1 MIERTAQRQNNRRRA
16 GCRILRLFPGGKMK
30 IQICACFVAMTLA
43 VSSLAWSAGHPAR
56 LSGAPVNLGDG
67 PVASYAEFDAAG
79 KPKAI
84 GVAFS
89 RAALASLPKAL
100 SDGHRCFD
108 ANGDGVIDPAT
119 ECSAWHERVLPLPS
133 EAARR
138 ADLPFKWALINWNP
152 AGHMPPGVF
161 DKPHFDVHFYL
172 EPIENV
178 FAIERGKCGSELV
191 RCDQYAIARKPIPS
205 NYLPANYL
213 DLGIVAPAM
222 GNHYIDPADH
232 NFHGEMF
239 KRHWVYGVYDG
250 RVIFYEEMLTLA
262 YMQSKP
268 DTCYPIATAE
278 AVAVAGYYPT
288 QSCIR
293 YSSTKDEVTVSLEG
307 FVSRTAAP
315 PGPLR
320 EAAKDAP

>member
-1 MIERTAQRQNNRRRA
+1 MNIRT
-16 GCRILRLFPGGKMK
+16 LV
-30 IQICACFVAMTLA
+30 CFVTL
-43 VSSLAWSAGHPAR
+43 SLATSTVASSANHPTR
-56 LSGAPVNLGDG
+56 LSGAQANLGDG
-67 PVASYAEFDAAG
+67 VVASYAEFDSSG

-89 RAALASLPKAL
+89 AAALASLPTAA

-108 ANGDGVIDPAT
+108 ANGDGKIDLAT

-133 EAARR
+133 DAARR
-138 ADLPFKWALINWNP
+138 TDLPFKWALVNWNP
-152 AGHMPPGVF
+152 LGHMPPGVF
-161 DKPHFDVHFYL
+161 DKPHFDVHFYM
-172 EPIENV
+172 EPIENIL
-178 FAIERGKCGSELV
+178 AIERGTCGPEAV
-191 RCDQYAIARKPIPS
+191 RCDQYAVARKPIPN

-213 DLGIVAPAM
+213 DLGLVAPAM

-268 DTCYPIATAE
+268 DTCYPIASAE
-278 AVAVAGYYPT
+278 AFAVAGYYPT

-293 YSSTKDEVTVSLEG
+293 YSSARNEVTVSLEG
-307 FVSRTAAP
+307 FVSRAATL
-315 PGPLR
+315 PGALR
-320 EAAKDAP
+320 EATKEAP